1 MLKKHRN
8 LKKNKK
14 KKKID
19 LIVGCE
25 KNPVQLIFISEWLIR
40 K

>member
-8 LKKNKK
+8 LKKKK
-14 KKKID
+14 KKKIEM
-19 LIVGCE
+19 IVGCE
-25 KNPVQLIFISEWLIR
+25 KNPVQLILISEWLIR